1 MFQVFFFFSWFL
13 AEFFAKILSIY
24 LFIFSKK
31 YKNKNIEFWVPKSI
45 KSLRKIILGKSDAW
59 STIRLSNRPS
69 DPAWIYLRLADFW
82 IPVTAIHNEFSDF
95 FMQGGI
101 ECPDQTNIYLTV
113 PNFNSDNSSLTLLT
127 FLNLQIHSIFLFD
140 KYV

>member
-1 MFQVFFFFSWFL
+1 MKQIDHVAINDIS
-13 AEFFAKILSIY
+13 
-24 LFIFSKK
+24 
-31 YKNKNIEFWVPKSI
+31 
-45 KSLRKIILGKSDAW
+45 
-59 STIRLSNRPS
+59 STACRIR
-69 DPAWIYLRLADFW
+69 